1 MLNFSTGSFASNY
14 SGALQLLLLL
24 LLFPLQPTSASFV
37 ATTTPALCTRT
48 PLFGYRDEF
57 GEGSRRN
64 DGYGDE
70 ASQQKPRIVGFN
82 VPLIGP
88 IPGGTPLLMGSE
100 LHMEPTPMQWKA
112 LEESVLLHRKYL
124 KEQEN
129 STITGIDAAPLV
141 AIIDEVSG
149 QRYVGGVVSA

>member
-1 MLNFSTGSFASNY
+1 
-14 SGALQLLLLL
+14 
-24 LLFPLQPTSASFV
+24 
-37 ATTTPALCTRT
+37 
-48 PLFGYRDEF
+48 
-57 GEGSRRN
+57 
-64 DGYGDE
+64 
-70 ASQQKPRIVGFN
+70 
-82 VPLIGP
+82 
-88 IPGGTPLLMGSE
+88 
-100 LHMEPTPMQWKA
+100 MEPTPMQWKA